1 MKHKPQTLTT
11 FTTLTALAFSASAI
25 VFGCLTPI
33 SVFAQQD
40 APPAA
45 DSPPKGSQLKKSD
58 RKASEV
64 FDVIKTRLDGFDSFS
79 CQIYQTFLMTGHR
92 LHAAGRYYH
101 ASGNRFRLEYRIF
114 PIRAT
119 KKADKEHLQLDGEP
133 EDTSKLKVTGSLTQV
148 SDGSVLWS
156 YWVNA
161 DQKQL
166 TRRNIGEIVE
176 AADSAP
182 NYSSAQSLSDLGV
195 GGMQTLLTQIQTGM
209 DFGQVQEL
217 QAKSGKMLVLTGRWN
232 AKTLKDVFQVPDDPN
247 AQLPEFVPD
256 YVRLFV
262 SEKGM
267 LPAKIQYLKKH
278 PNPEVKQVQPLAT
291 LDFRNV
297 EFNGKIPDE
306 TFVFKRPDD
315 QKITEVDLTSQ
326 VIEGI
331 KNSGAADEQAKPAPE
346 SARQ

>member
-1 MKHKPQTLTT
+1 MKHKPQTFTT
-11 FTTLTALAFSASAI
+11 FTTLTALALSAFAI

-40 APPAA
+40 DAPAA
-45 DSPPKGSQLKKSD
+45 DSQPAGSKLKKSD
-58 RKASEV
+58 RRASEV
-64 FDVIKTRLDGFDSFS
+64 FDAVKTKLDGFDSFS
-79 CQIYQTFLMTGHR
+79 CQIYQNFLMTGHR

-119 KKADKEHLQLDGEP
+119 KAADKEQLQLDGEP
-133 EDTSKLKVTGSLTQV
+133 EDTSKLIVTGSLTQV

-166 TRRNIGEIVE
+166 TRRNIGEIIA
-176 AADSAP
+176 AADEAP
-182 NYSSAQSLSDLGV
+182 NYSSASSLSDLGV
-195 GGMQTLLTQIQTGM
+195 GGMQTLLSQIQTGM

-217 QAKSGKMLVLTGRWN
+217 QASSGKMLVLTGRWN
-232 AKTLKDVFQVPDDPN
+232 TKTLKEVFKLPDDPN
-247 AQLPEFVPD
+247 AQLSEFVPD
-256 YVRLFV
+256 YVRIYV
-262 SEKGM
+262 SEKAM
-267 LPAKIQYLKKH
+267 LPVRIQYLKKH

-297 EFNGKIPDE
+297 KFNSKIPDE

-315 QKITEVDLTSQ
+315 QKITEVDLTNQ

-331 KNSGAADEQAKPAPE
+331 KQSGAAEEEAKPDADP
-346 SARQ
+346 AK